1 MRRGKA
7 DVWVLQG
14 KQSTVQL
21 SNCRS
26 GQVRLPAPGDR
37 TAMLITVHRA
47 DRANQIITDHITSL
61 SDRVENVEST
71 LQTIH
76 SELRSLNDTIALL
89 APSNCLP
96 RRPLSRER
104 RRVSIHER
112 PAIGGSP
119 KGSVDTDGTNACERD
134 KSDAHDAHAVVA
146 PPEPSAVEHT
156 TAAHR
161 LLCWPSIR
169 AAFSKSNT
177 RILSD
182 DYVMKLE
189 EKKGLLRV
197 YGRGEGQDA
206 GDGGHPSPTGSTASP
221 RSDEGSEILSPPPS
235 EGLWGSGF
243 VDPPSARDVGGL
255 GQDGKLEVDPPTL
268 DKLLR
273 LYLEHIHILHPF
285 LDKNTLTK
293 MVKRFSMDCNPG
305 IHSKRT
311 WFDGPKSAASTSF
324 EGPRELATHLPK
336 SSKRKHSETQYQG
349 AGTEIVSPTAPS
361 TSVPHFQRAIST
373 AIVLLVMA
381 LGKICEWQDPL
392 PGPVSDDGNKYPIP
406 RVSSISPLVPNSESS
421 SPLSVRQSPS
431 LSTQAIST
439 TSAASTPGGLPLR
452 DPLFKPPG
460 EDATAGLRNVDVIP
474 GLAYYAYATDIL
486 GNCHGGNDLSHVQA
500 NLLAALY
507 AGQLARAFESWA
519 WIHSACRACRY
530 LVRE

>member
-1 MRRGKA
+1 M
-7 DVWVLQG
+7 WVLQG
-14 KQSTVQL
+14 KQSALQL
-21 SNCRS
+21 SNRRS
-26 GQVRLPAPGDR
+26 GQVRTPVPGCL
-37 TAMLITVHRA
+37 TPILITVDRA
-47 DRANQIITDHITSL
+47 DRANQIILDHLTSL
-61 SDRVENVEST
+61 SDRVQQIES
-71 LQTIH
+71 L
-76 SELRSLNDTIALL
+76 LRSRLSEMPSLGGNGAPLAL
-89 APSNCLP
+89 STCLP
-96 RRPLSRER
+96 RRLPSPAG
-104 RRVSIHER
+104 RRVSVHE
-112 PAIGGSP
+112 PQATAESPSGSLETN
-119 KGSVDTDGTNACERD
+119 GANACDQD
-134 KSDAHDAHAVVA
+134 KSDAHDAPAVVA
-146 PPEPSAVEHT
+146 PAEPSAVEHT

-177 RILSD
+177 RLLSD

-189 EKKGLLRV
+189 ERKGVLRV

-221 RSDEGSEILSPPPS
+221 RSDEGSEIRSPPPS

-243 VDPPSARDVGGL
+243 VDPLAARDVGGL
-255 GQDGKLEVDPPTL
+255 GRDGKLEVDPPTL

-273 LYLEHIHILHPF
+273 LYLENIHILHPF
-285 LDKNTLTK
+285 LDKHTLTK

-305 IHSKRT
+305 THPKRT
-311 WFDGPKSAASTSF
+311 WFDGPKSAAPTAF
-324 EGPRELATHLPK
+324 EGPREHATHLPK
-336 SSKRKHSETQYQG
+336 SSKRKHSETQYQAAG
-349 AGTEIVSPTAPS
+349 AELVSPTAPS
-361 TSVPHFQRAIST
+361 PSLPHFQRAIST

-381 LGKICEWQDPL
+381 LGKICDWREAL
-392 PGPVSDDGNKYPIP
+392 PGPVSDDGKENLTARHSPFSP
-406 RVSSISPLVPNSESS
+406 FVSNSESS

-431 LSTQAIST
+431 SSTQAMST
-439 TSAASTPGGLPLR
+439 TSAISTPSGLPLR
-452 DPLFKPPG
+452 DPLVKQSG
-460 EDATAGLRNVDVIP
+460 EDASAGLRNVDVIP

>member
-1 MRRGKA
+1 MRF
-7 DVWVLQG
+7 LQG
-14 KQSTVQL
+14 KQYAVQL
-21 SNCRS
+21 PNRRA
-26 GQVRLPAPGDR
+26 GQVGTPVPGYL
-37 TAMLITVHRA
+37 MPLLITVDRA
-47 DRANQIITDHITSL
+47 DRANQIILDHLTALQERVVQIENLIRSIFSEMPDRGGNGAHLALSAGPPPRPQSPERKPASVHGHQPTGESPNGSL
-61 SDRVENVEST
+61 ETN
-71 LQTIH
+71 
-76 SELRSLNDTIALL
+76 
-89 APSNCLP
+89 
-96 RRPLSRER
+96 
-104 RRVSIHER
+104 
-112 PAIGGSP
+112 
-119 KGSVDTDGTNACERD
+119 GTNPGDLD
-134 KSDAHDAHAVVA
+134 KSDTPAVVGPA
-146 PPEPSAVEHT
+146 EPSAVEHT

-189 EKKGLLRV
+189 ERKGVLRV

-221 RSDEGSEILSPPPS
+221 RSDEGSEVRSPPPL
-235 EGLWGSGF
+235 EGLWGCGF
-243 VDPPSARDVGGL
+243 ADPPTARDVGGL
-255 GQDGKLEVDPPTL
+255 GRDGKLEVDGPTL
-268 DKLLR
+268 EKLLR

-293 MVKRFSMDCNPG
+293 MVKRFSVDYSSG
-305 IHSKRT
+305 THLKWTR
-311 WFDGPKSAASTSF
+311 FDGSKPAGPTAF
-324 EGPRELATHLPK
+324 EGLREPATHLPK
-336 SSKRKHSETQYQG
+336 SSKRKHSETQYPG
-349 AGTEIVSPTAPS
+349 AGPELVSPTAPS
-361 TSVPHFQRAIST
+361 ASLPHFQRAIST

-381 LGKICEWQDPL
+381 LGKICEWRDPL
-392 PGPVSDDGNKYPIP
+392 PGPVSDDGKENPTARP
-406 RVSSISPLVPNSESS
+406 SPFSPFVSNSESS

-431 LSTQAIST
+431 SSAQTVST
-439 TSAASTPGGLPLR
+439 TSAMSTPSGLPLR
-452 DPLFKPPG
+452 DPLFKQPA
-460 EDATAGLRNVDVIP
+460 EDASGGLRNVDVIP

>member
-1 MRRGKA
+1 M
-7 DVWVLQG
+7 
-14 KQSTVQL
+14 SVQEHQATGE
-21 SNCRS
+21 SPS
-26 GQVRLPAPGDR
+26 G
-37 TAMLITVHRA
+37 
-47 DRANQIITDHITSL
+47 SL
-61 SDRVENVEST
+61 ETNG
-71 LQTIH
+71 
-76 SELRSLNDTIALL
+76 A
-89 APSNCLP
+89 
-96 RRPLSRER
+96 
-104 RRVSIHER
+104 
-112 PAIGGSP
+112 
-119 KGSVDTDGTNACERD
+119 NACDQD
-134 KSDAHDAHAVVA
+134 KSDAHDAPAVVA
-146 PPEPSAVEHT
+146 PAEPSAVEHT

-177 RILSD
+177 RLLSD

-189 EKKGLLRV
+189 ERKGVLRV

-221 RSDEGSEILSPPPS
+221 RSDEGSEIRSPPPS

-243 VDPPSARDVGGL
+243 VDPPAARDVGGL
-255 GQDGKLEVDPPTL
+255 GRDGKLEVDPQTL

-273 LYLEHIHILHPF
+273 LYLENIHILHPF
-285 LDKNTLTK
+285 LDKHTLTK

-305 IHSKRT
+305 THPKRT
-311 WFDGPKSAASTSF
+311 WFDGPKSAAPTAF
-324 EGPRELATHLPK
+324 EGSREHATHLPK
-336 SSKRKHSETQYQG
+336 SSKRKHSETQYQAAG
-349 AGTEIVSPTAPS
+349 AESVSSTAPS
-361 TSVPHFQRAIST
+361 PSLPHFQRAIST

-381 LGKICEWQDPL
+381 LGKICDWRDAL
-392 PGPVSDDGNKYPIP
+392 PGPVSDDGKEHLTARHSPF
-406 RVSSISPLVPNSESS
+406 SPLVSNSESS

-431 LSTQAIST
+431 SSAQAMST
-439 TSAASTPGGLPLR
+439 TSAMSTPSGLPLR
-452 DPLFKPPG
+452 DPLVKQSG
-460 EDATAGLRNVDVIP
+460 EDASAGLRNVDVIP

>member
-1 MRRGKA
+1 M
-7 DVWVLQG
+7 
-14 KQSTVQL
+14 QL
-21 SNCRS
+21 SNRRS
-26 GQVRLPAPGDR
+26 GQVRTSAPGDLAAIL
-37 TAMLITVHRA
+37 TTVHRA
-47 DRANQIITDHITSL
+47 DRANQIILDHLTALTDQVQQMNSF
-61 SDRVENVEST
+61 
-71 LQTIH
+71 
-76 SELRSLNDTIALL
+76 LRTVFGETASRGGNGAQPAL
-89 APSNCLP
+89 SNCLP
-96 RRPLSRER
+96 RPPPNPEKRRLS
-104 RRVSIHER
+104 VHER
-112 PAIGGSP
+112 QATGESP
-119 KGSVDTDGTNACERD
+119 SGSVETNGANASDRD
-134 KSDAHDAHAVVA
+134 KSDAHDEPAVVA
-146 PPEPSAVEHT
+146 PAEPSAVEHT

-169 AAFSKSNT
+169 AAFSQSNT
-177 RILSD
+177 RVLSD

-189 EKKGLLRV
+189 ERKGLLRV

-221 RSDEGSEILSPPPS
+221 RSDEGSEIRSPPPS

-243 VDPPSARDVGGL
+243 VDPPTAREVGGL
-255 GQDGKLEVDPPTL
+255 GRDGKLEVDPPTL

-293 MVKRFSMDCNPG
+293 MVKRFSIDCNSG
-305 IHSKRT
+305 THLKRT
-311 WFDGPKSAASTSF
+311 WFDGPKSAAPTSF
-324 EGPRELATHLPK
+324 EGPREPLTHLSK

-349 AGTEIVSPTAPS
+349 AGTELVSPTAPS
-361 TSVPHFQRAIST
+361 TSLPHFQRAIST

-381 LGKICEWQDPL
+381 LGKICEWRDPL
-392 PGPVSDDGNKYPIP
+392 PGPVSDDGKESPIR
-406 RVSSISPLVPNSESS
+406 RVSPISPLVSNSESS

-431 LSTQAIST
+431 LSTQAMSTIS
-439 TSAASTPGGLPLR
+439 AVSTPGGLPLR

-460 EDATAGLRNVDVIP
+460 EDASAGLRNVDVIP